1 MSDESA
7 WSCVNAKIQQLVDRV
22 TRLEEMIMG
31 AVVHASD
38 PPPQPDPPAPSPLAA
53 PPPANR

>member
-1 MSDESA
+1 MKPADPTMNDETMA
-7 WSCVNAKIQQLVDRV
+7 AKFQQLVERV

-38 PPPQPDPPAPSPLAA
+38 HPDPPAPP